1 MDYKSI
7 NFNSLAFA
15 STIRLNQVLC
25 QALFPVNCP
34 VLSEKFSLFV
44 KYFQFQTENISDFK
58 MWLAKKIDTSY
69 WVGVSPTEKRMPVNA
84 MGIAG

>member
-34 VLSEKFSLFV
+34 VIAEKFSFFV
-44 KYFQFQTENISDFK
+44 KYFQFRTENISGFK
-58 MWLAKKIDTSY
+58 MWLVKRWIPAI
-69 WVGVSPTEKRMPVNA
+69 GLVSHQPKNA
-84 MGIAG
+84 CL